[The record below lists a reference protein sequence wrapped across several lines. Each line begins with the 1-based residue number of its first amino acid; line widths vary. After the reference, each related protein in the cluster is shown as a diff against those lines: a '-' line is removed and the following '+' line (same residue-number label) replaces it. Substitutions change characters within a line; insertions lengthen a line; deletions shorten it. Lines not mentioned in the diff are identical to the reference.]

1 MSDVFR
7 KVGRGGS
14 GNFFSKKDVDDAEK
28 AKPEVTRETVCPS
41 RAIRSLPKMIHG
53 KQDIEAQKSTDVA
66 ASSTS
71 PTSTGYVRAGR
82 GGSGNYVDPT
92 SLPGTKQQEEL
103 ASKTQAAVN
112 ASIAR
117 SAARGASGRGGAGNY
132 TGGVVPG
139 AEASEEEEV
148 KRKEALEKK
157 IIEDVEAGL
166 PMPPKAFHHTTKKEE
181 EGA

>member
-14 GNFFSKKDVDDAEK
+14 GNFFSKKEVDNAER
-28 AKPEVTRETVCPS
+28 ANPE
-41 RAIRSLPKMIHG
+41 
-53 KQDIEAQKSTDVA
+53 DIEAQKSTDVA

-71 PTSTGYVRAGR
+71 PTS
-82 GGSGNYVDPT
+82 SGPD
-92 SLPGTKQQEEL
+92 LFARTKQQEEL

-132 TGGVVPG
+132 TGSVPG
-139 AEASEEEEV
+139 AETTEEV

>member
-1 MSDVFR
+1 MLRD
-7 KVGRGGS
+7 
-14 GNFFSKKDVDDAEK
+14 
-28 AKPEVTRETVCPS
+28 
-41 RAIRSLPKMIHG
+41 

-66 ASSTS
+66 ASSTL

-132 TGGVVPG
+132 TGSVVPG
-139 AEASEEEEV
+139 AEATEEEEV

>member
-28 AKPEVTRETVCPS
+28 ATPE
-41 RAIRSLPKMIHG
+41 
-53 KQDIEAQKSTDVA
+53 DIEAQKSTDVA

-71 PTSTGYVRAGR
+71 PTSSGYVRAGR

-132 TGGVVPG
+132 TGSVPG
-139 AEASEEEEV
+139 AEATEEEV

>member
-14 GNFFSKKDVDDAEK
+14 GNFFSKKDVEDAEK
-28 AKPEVTRETVCPS
+28 AKPE
-41 RAIRSLPKMIHG
+41 
-53 KQDIEAQKSTDVA
+53 DIEAQKTADVVA

-71 PTSTGYVRAGR
+71 PTTSGYVRAGR
-82 GGSGNYVDPT
+82 GGSGNYVDPS
-92 SLPGTKQQEEL
+92 SLPGAKQQEEL
-103 ASKTQAAVN
+103 ASKTQAAVS

-117 SAARGASGRGGAGNY
+117 SARGASGRGGAGNY
-132 TGGVVPG
+132 TGSLPD
-139 AEASEEEEV
+139 AEATDEEV

-166 PMPPKAFHHTTKKEE
+166 PMPPKAYQHTTKKEE